1 MQYLII
7 NMFNLFNRC
16 ITDGCYYFLPYSL
29 IWVPLSFMQF
39 ICKTTTIKQSLLV
52 LLGHTE
58 KKFTKEHSH
67 LEIANAS
74 HAGHAEKNI
83 YIIIII
89 NREIHMYPHIKKKK
103 RKLSKGCVH
112 NQLLIK
118 YSTELSNYAHKK
130 IRKN

>member
-1 MQYLII
+1 
-7 NMFNLFNRC
+7 
-16 ITDGCYYFLPYSL
+16 
-29 IWVPLSFMQF
+29 MQF

-58 KKFTKEHSH
+58 KKNTGEHSH

-83 YIIIII
+83 YIII
-89 NREIHMYPHIKKKK
+89 NTEIHMYAHIKKKK

-112 NQLLIK
+112 SQLLIK
-118 YSTELSNYAHKK
+118 YSTELSTKK
-130 IRKN
+130 KFKKLKLKLKN